1 MESIKQAFVLA
12 AGFGNRLRPLTDNLP
27 KPLVPIFQ
35 KPLITFAFDHLI
47 ATGVRKLLVNT
58 HRHPEC
64 FAHTFP
70 SQSYESVGIEFLHEP
85 ELLETGGGIKNAE
98 PFLDPSPFIV
108 YSGDI
113 LTDFALEPLIEEHFR
128 AGNDVTL
135 ALRETNLASDV
146 ALRDGR
152 VIDIN
157 NQYGHPGGLDFANV
171 SIWNPAVFRRIPPG
185 KKISFIPILVEWI
198 GEQGKI
204 GGVIVDDGEWFNI
217 GSRTQ
222 YLEVHRTIAEKSWKP
237 SYIKSQGW
245 PTWVAESATV
255 DASVRLA
262 GVYSIGPECRVG
274 SDVLLE
280 DTILWTGAQIA
291 SRSHLRN
298 CIVRSHQ
305 TAQGELCDLV
315 I

>member
-12 AGFGNRLRPLTDNLP
+12 AGFGNRLRPLTESLP

-47 ATGVRKLLVNT
+47 ATGVRKLIVNT
-58 HRHPEC
+58 HRYPEC
-64 FAHTFP
+64 FAQAFP
-70 SQSYESVGIEFLHEP
+70 AQGYEGVGIEFLHEP

-98 PFLDPSPFIV
+98 PFLDPGPFIV

-135 ALRETNLASDV
+135 ALRKTGLASDV

-157 NQYGHPGGLDFANV
+157 NQHGHAGEFDFANV
-171 SIWNPAVFRRIPPG
+171 SIWNPAVFPRIPPA

-204 GGVIVDDGEWFNI
+204 GGVIMDDGQWFNI

-237 SYIKSQGW
+237 GYVTSPAW
-245 PTWVAESATV
+245 PTRVAESATI
-255 DASVRLA
+255 DASARLA

-274 SDVLLE
+274 RDVVIE

-305 TAQGELCDLV
+305 TAQGALSDLV